1 MMNFRY
7 ARKRIEPILTAT
19 VKERGL
25 RGQILNTKEGRMKFK
40 EDIIDRGKLM
50 NGDQIFLRQQEHA
63 KHYERNNHDWEY
75 EK

>member
-40 EDIIDRGKLM
+40 EDIIVRGKLM
-50 NGDQIFLRQQEHA
+50 NGDQFF
-63 KHYERNNHDWEY
+63 
-75 EK
+75 